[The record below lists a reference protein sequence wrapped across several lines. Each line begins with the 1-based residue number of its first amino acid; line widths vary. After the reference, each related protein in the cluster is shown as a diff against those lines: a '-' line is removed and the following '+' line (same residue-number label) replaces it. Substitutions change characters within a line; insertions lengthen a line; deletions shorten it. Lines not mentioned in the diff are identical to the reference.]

1 MIINRAVLFIGY
13 YTSATVIKSV
23 YTNYIDLNSDIKS
36 KIKEE
41 EITNLAQELIKIPSD
56 ETAGEKE
63 VCEYLE
69 SYLKSLGMKVRLQE
83 VLPNRPNIIAEVIG
97 DEVGKSIM
105 FNGHVDTVPVG
116 DIKKWSMDPYSAIIK
131 DNKLFGRG
139 STDMKG
145 AIASMIIAMKFI
157 MNNVEKFNGKIIFT
171 GVMAEETTGLGT
183 QKIVEENIKA
193 DMAVVGEPSDE
204 KIYRAHKGTMWFN
217 LSTYGKLEH
226 SSESNSE
233 SNNAIINMMKLIM
246 EINEISKELETIENN
261 LVGHPSINI
270 GLIDGGTKQNMIA
283 DSCRISIDRRTL
295 PEEKT
300 DEILDRLRIRL
311 DGLRSLDDRLT
322 FDLEIDTIREA
333 VEVAESEQI
342 VQEVKNALNKVIN
355 KNPTISGMKATTD
368 MSILV
373 NQGNIPSVI
382 YGPGFIKQAHT
393 VDEFIEVK
401 RLVESSQVYAEIL
414 LNTLTNN

>member
-1 MIINRAVLFIGY
+1 M
-13 YTSATVIKSV
+13 ATVIKSV

-69 SYLKSLGMKVRLQE
+69 SYLKSLGMKVLLQK

-105 FNGHVDTVPVG
+105 FNGHVDTVPIG

-193 DMAVVGEPSDE
+193 DMALVGEPSDE

-300 DEILDRLRIRL
+300 DEILDKLRIRL

>member
-1 MIINRAVLFIGY
+1 M
-13 YTSATVIKSV
+13 
-23 YTNYIDLNSDIKS
+23 NSDIKS

-300 DEILDRLRIRL
+300 EEVLDKLRIRL

>member
-1 MIINRAVLFIGY
+1 M
-13 YTSATVIKSV
+13 ATVIKSV

-193 DMAVVGEPSDE
+193 DMALVGEPSDE

-300 DEILDRLRIRL
+300 DEILDKLRIRL

>member
-1 MIINRAVLFIGY
+1 M
-13 YTSATVIKSV
+13 VIKSV

-157 MNNVEKFNGKIIFT
+157 MNNVEKLNGKIIFT

-300 DEILDRLRIRL
+300 DEILDKLRIRL

>member
-69 SYLKSLGMKVRLQE
+69 SFLKSLGMKVRLQE

-183 QKIVEENIKA
+183 QKIVEENIKT

-300 DEILDRLRIRL
+300 DEILDKLRIRL

>member
-1 MIINRAVLFIGY
+1 M
-13 YTSATVIKSV
+13 
-23 YTNYIDLNSDIKS
+23 NSDIKS

-270 GLIDGGTKQNMIA
+270 GLINGGTKQNMIA

-300 DEILDRLRIRL
+300 DEILDKLRIRL

-414 LNTLTNN
+414 LNVLTNN

>member
-1 MIINRAVLFIGY
+1 M
-13 YTSATVIKSV
+13 
-23 YTNYIDLNSDIKS
+23 NSDIKS

-69 SYLKSLGMKVRLQE
+69 SYLKSLGMKVLLQK

-183 QKIVEENIKA
+183 QKIVEENIKT

-300 DEILDRLRIRL
+300 DEILDKLRIRL

-401 RLVESSQVYAEIL
+401 RLVESSQVYTEIL
-414 LNTLTNN
+414 LNVLTNN

>member
-1 MIINRAVLFIGY
+1 M
-13 YTSATVIKSV
+13 
-23 YTNYIDLNSDIKS
+23 NSDIKS

-105 FNGHVDTVPVG
+105 FNGHVDTVPIG

-300 DEILDRLRIRL
+300 DEILDKLRIRL

-414 LNTLTNN
+414 LNILTNS

>member
-1 MIINRAVLFIGY
+1 M
-13 YTSATVIKSV
+13 
-23 YTNYIDLNSDIKS
+23 NSDIKS

-105 FNGHVDTVPVG
+105 FNGHVDTVPIG

-183 QKIVEENIKA
+183 QKIVEENIKT

-300 DEILDRLRIRL
+300 DEILDKLRIRL

>member
-1 MIINRAVLFIGY
+1 M
-13 YTSATVIKSV
+13 
-23 YTNYIDLNSDIKS
+23 NSDIKS

-105 FNGHVDTVPVG
+105 FNGHVDTVPIG

-300 DEILDRLRIRL
+300 DEILDKLRIRL

>member
-1 MIINRAVLFIGY
+1 
-13 YTSATVIKSV
+13 
-23 YTNYIDLNSDIKS
+23 LNSDIKS

-300 DEILDRLRIRL
+300 DEILDKLRIRL

>member
-1 MIINRAVLFIGY
+1 MIINRAVLIIGY

-69 SYLKSLGMKVRLQE
+69 SYLKSLGMKVLLQK

-246 EINEISKELETIENN
+246 EINEISKELETVENN
-261 LVGHPSINI
+261 LVGHPSINV

-300 DEILDRLRIRL
+300 DEILDKLRIRL

-342 VQEVKNALNKVIN
+342 VQEVKNALNKVID
-355 KNPTISGMKATTD
+355 KNPIISGMKATTD

-393 VDEFIEVK
+393 VDEFIEVR
-401 RLVESSQVYAEIL
+401 RLVESSQVYTEIL
-414 LNTLTNN
+414 LNILTNN

>member
-1 MIINRAVLFIGY
+1 M
-13 YTSATVIKSV
+13 
-23 YTNYIDLNSDIKS
+23 NSDIKS

-69 SYLKSLGMKVRLQE
+69 SYLKSLGMKVLLQK

-116 DIKKWSMDPYSAIIK
+116 DVKKWSMDPYYAIIK

-183 QKIVEENIKA
+183 QKIVEENIKT

-300 DEILDRLRIRL
+300 DEILDKLRIRL

>member
-1 MIINRAVLFIGY
+1 M
-13 YTSATVIKSV
+13 
-23 YTNYIDLNSDIKS
+23 NSDIKS

-69 SYLKSLGMKVRLQE
+69 SYLKSLGMKVLLQK

-183 QKIVEENIKA
+183 QKIVEENIKT

-300 DEILDRLRIRL
+300 EEVLDKLRIRL

>member
-1 MIINRAVLFIGY
+1 M
-13 YTSATVIKSV
+13 ATVIKSV

-69 SYLKSLGMKVRLQE
+69 SYLKSLGMKVLLQK

-300 DEILDRLRIRL
+300 DEILDKLRIRL

>member
-1 MIINRAVLFIGY
+1 M
-13 YTSATVIKSV
+13 VIKSV

-97 DEVGKSIM
+97 DDVGRSIM
-105 FNGHVDTVPVG
+105 FNGHVDTVPIG

-145 AIASMIIAMKFI
+145 SIASMIIAMKFI
-157 MNNVEKFNGKIIFT
+157 MNNVKKFNGKIIFT

-226 SSESNSE
+226 SSESNSK

-246 EINEISKELETIENN
+246 EINKISKELETIENN
-261 LVGHPSINI
+261 LVGHPSINV

-300 DEILDRLRIRL
+300 DEILDKLRIRL
-311 DGLRSLDDRLT
+311 DRLRSLDDRLT

-333 VEVAESEQI
+333 VEVVESEQI

-401 RLVESSQVYAEIL
+401 RLVESSQVYTEIL
-414 LNTLTNN
+414 LNVLTNN

>member
-1 MIINRAVLFIGY
+1 M
-13 YTSATVIKSV
+13 VIKSV

-69 SYLKSLGMKVRLQE
+69 SYLKSLGMKVLLQK

-300 DEILDRLRIRL
+300 DEILDKLRIRL

>member
-1 MIINRAVLFIGY
+1 M
-13 YTSATVIKSV
+13 
-23 YTNYIDLNSDIKS
+23 NSDIKS

-183 QKIVEENIKA
+183 QKIVEENIKT

-300 DEILDRLRIRL
+300 DEILDKLRIRL

>member
-1 MIINRAVLFIGY
+1 M
-13 YTSATVIKSV
+13 ATVIKSV

-300 DEILDRLRIRL
+300 DEILDKLRIRL

-401 RLVESSQVYAEIL
+401 RLVESSQVYAEKL

>member
-1 MIINRAVLFIGY
+1 M
-13 YTSATVIKSV
+13 
-23 YTNYIDLNSDIKS
+23 NSDIKS

-69 SYLKSLGMKVRLQE
+69 SFLKSLGMKVRLQE

-105 FNGHVDTVPVG
+105 FNGHVDTVPIG

-145 AIASMIIAMKFI
+145 SIASMIIAMKFI
-157 MNNVEKFNGKIIFT
+157 MNNVKKFNGKIIFT

-226 SSESNSE
+226 SSESNSK

-246 EINEISKELETIENN
+246 EINKISKELETIENN
-261 LVGHPSINI
+261 LVGHPSINV
-270 GLIDGGTKQNMIA
+270 GLINGGTKQNMIA

-300 DEILDRLRIRL
+300 DEILDKLRIRL
-311 DGLRSLDDRLT
+311 DRLRSLDDRLT

-333 VEVAESEQI
+333 VEVVESEQI

-401 RLVESSQVYAEIL
+401 RLVESSQVYTEIL
-414 LNTLTNN
+414 LNVLTNN

>member
-1 MIINRAVLFIGY
+1 M
-13 YTSATVIKSV
+13 ATVIKSV

-69 SYLKSLGMKVRLQE
+69 SFLKSLGMKVRLQE

-97 DEVGKSIM
+97 DELGKSIM

-183 QKIVEENIKA
+183 QKIVEENIKT

-300 DEILDRLRIRL
+300 DEILDKLRIRL
-311 DGLRSLDDRLT
+311 DGLLSLDDRLT

>member
-1 MIINRAVLFIGY
+1 L
-13 YTSATVIKSV
+13 ATVIKSV

-105 FNGHVDTVPVG
+105 FNGHVDTVPIG

-183 QKIVEENIKA
+183 QKIVEENIKT

-300 DEILDRLRIRL
+300 DEILDKLRIRL

>member
-1 MIINRAVLFIGY
+1 M
-13 YTSATVIKSV
+13 ATVIKSV

-69 SYLKSLGMKVRLQE
+69 SYLKSLGMKVRLPE

-183 QKIVEENIKA
+183 QKIVEENIKT

-300 DEILDRLRIRL
+300 DEILDKLRIRL

-355 KNPTISGMKATTD
+355 NNPTISGMKATTD

>member
-1 MIINRAVLFIGY
+1 M
-13 YTSATVIKSV
+13 VIKSV

-69 SYLKSLGMKVRLQE
+69 SYLKSLGMKVLLQK

-183 QKIVEENIKA
+183 QKIVEENIKT

-300 DEILDRLRIRL
+300 DEILDKLRIRL
-311 DGLRSLDDRLT
+311 DGLLSLDDRLT

>member
-1 MIINRAVLFIGY
+1 M
-13 YTSATVIKSV
+13 
-23 YTNYIDLNSDIKS
+23 NSDIKS

-157 MNNVEKFNGKIIFT
+157 MNNVKKFNGKIIFT

-300 DEILDRLRIRL
+300 DEILDKLRIRL

-333 VEVAESEQI
+333 VEVVESEQI

>member
-1 MIINRAVLFIGY
+1 M
-13 YTSATVIKSV
+13 
-23 YTNYIDLNSDIKS
+23 NSDIKS

-69 SYLKSLGMKVRLQE
+69 SYLKSLGMKVLLQK

-145 AIASMIIAMKFI
+145 SIASMIIAMKFI
-157 MNNVEKFNGKIIFT
+157 MNDVEKFNGKIIFT

-183 QKIVEENIKA
+183 QKIVEENIKT

-246 EINEISKELETIENN
+246 EINKISKELETIENN

-300 DEILDRLRIRL
+300 DEILDKLRIRL
-311 DGLRSLDDRLT
+311 DRLRSLDDRLT

>member
-1 MIINRAVLFIGY
+1 M
-13 YTSATVIKSV
+13 
-23 YTNYIDLNSDIKS
+23 NSDIKS

-69 SYLKSLGMKVRLQE
+69 SFLKSLGMKVRLQE

-300 DEILDRLRIRL
+300 EEILDKLRIRL

-401 RLVESSQVYAEIL
+401 RLVESSQVYTEIL
-414 LNTLTNN
+414 LNILTNN

>member
-23 YTNYIDLNSDIKS
+23 YTNYIDLDSDIKS

-69 SYLKSLGMKVRLQE
+69 SFLKSLGMKVRLQE

-105 FNGHVDTVPVG
+105 FNGHVDTVPIG
-116 DIKKWSMDPYSAIIK
+116 DINKWSMDPYSAIIK

-145 AIASMIIAMKFI
+145 SIASMIIAMKFI
-157 MNNVEKFNGKIIFT
+157 MNNVKKFNGKIIFT

-217 LSTYGKLEH
+217 LFTYGKLEH

-246 EINEISKELETIENN
+246 EINEISKELETVENN
-261 LVGHPSINI
+261 LVGHPSINV

-300 DEILDRLRIRL
+300 DEILDKLRIRL
-311 DGLRSLDDRLT
+311 DRLRSLDGRLT
-322 FDLEIDTIREA
+322 FDLKIDTIREA

-342 VQEVKNALNKVIN
+342 VQEVKNALNKVID
-355 KNPTISGMKATTD
+355 KNPIISGMKATTD

-393 VDEFIEVK
+393 VDEFIEVR
-401 RLVESSQVYAEIL
+401 RLVESSQVYTEIL
-414 LNTLTNN
+414 LSILTNN

>member
-1 MIINRAVLFIGY
+1 M
-13 YTSATVIKSV
+13 
-23 YTNYIDLNSDIKS
+23 NSDIKS

-69 SYLKSLGMKVRLQE
+69 SYLKSLGMKVLLQK

-105 FNGHVDTVPVG
+105 FTGHVDTVPVG

-157 MNNVEKFNGKIIFT
+157 MNNVKKFNGKIIFT

-183 QKIVEENIKA
+183 QKIVEENIKT

-300 DEILDRLRIRL
+300 DEILDKLRIRL

-414 LNTLTNN
+414 LNVLTNN

>member
-1 MIINRAVLFIGY
+1 M
-13 YTSATVIKSV
+13 
-23 YTNYIDLNSDIKS
+23 NSDIKS

-193 DMAVVGEPSDE
+193 DMALVGEPSDE

-300 DEILDRLRIRL
+300 DEILDKLRIRL

>member
-1 MIINRAVLFIGY
+1 M
-13 YTSATVIKSV
+13 
-23 YTNYIDLNSDIKS
+23 NSDIKS

-105 FNGHVDTVPVG
+105 FNGHVDTVPIG

-157 MNNVEKFNGKIIFT
+157 MNDVEKFNGKIIFT

-193 DMAVVGEPSDE
+193 DMALVGEPSDE

-270 GLIDGGTKQNMIA
+270 GLINGGTKQNMIA

-300 DEILDRLRIRL
+300 DEILDKLRIRL

>member
-1 MIINRAVLFIGY
+1 M
-13 YTSATVIKSV
+13 S
-23 YTNYIDLNSDIKS
+23 SDIKS

-41 EITNLAQELIKIPSD
+41 EITKLAQELIKIPSD

-300 DEILDRLRIRL
+300 DEILDKLRIRL

>member
-1 MIINRAVLFIGY
+1 M
-13 YTSATVIKSV
+13 
-23 YTNYIDLNSDIKS
+23 NSDIKS

-69 SYLKSLGMKVRLQE
+69 SYLKSLGMKVLLQK

-105 FNGHVDTVPVG
+105 FNGHVDTVPIG

-300 DEILDRLRIRL
+300 DEILDKLRIRL